1 VDSGGGHPASVSAS
15 ESVKERDDVPHLTS
29 EELSAYV
36 SRTLSDLDLDRLDGH
51 LDSCGECRDELV
63 GVSTLLGSA
72 RRARRVRTTGGI
84 GLAAAAVGGILL
96 LGPNVGQVLSEQE
109 PVLRDGSVD
118 GEEGVRGF
126 GTVEPAD
133 GAWLGSLARSVF
145 VWSEVAPGAF
155 YSLTVTDERG
165 DLVWTGTTTDTLVRL
180 PADLDAEPG
189 GRYFWFVE
197 ALLADGTTATT
208 DASRF
213 WTEP

>member
-1 VDSGGGHPASVSAS
+1 M
-15 ESVKERDDVPHLTS
+15 PHLTS

-36 SRTLSDLDLDRLDGH
+36 SRTVGEVDLDRLDGH

-63 GVSTLLGSA
+63 EVSGLLGSA
-72 RRARRVRTTGGI
+72 RRARRARAAGGV
-84 GLAAAAVGGILL
+84 GLAAAAIGGVLL
-96 LGPNVGQVLSEQE
+96 LGPDVGRVLSEQE
-109 PVLRDGSVD
+109 PVLRDGSVGA
-118 GEEGVRGF
+118 GEGAPSF

-133 GAWLGSLARSVF
+133 GTRLGTLARSVF

-155 YSLTVTDERG
+155 YSLTVTNERG
-165 DLVWTGTTTDTLVRL
+165 DLVWTGTTTDTLLRL
-180 PADLDAEPG
+180 PPDLDAEAG

-197 ALLADGTTATT
+197 ALLDDGTTATT